1 MRRVFATLCML
12 LCATSLSAQSAHAYL
27 DELETSLGGRYAF
40 TIAVQVGDAED
51 MLYGRVMV
59 DGDSYYMSLEGMEV
73 YSDGKLRYEINN
85 ERREVTE
92 DRVDLSSHDLL
103 TNPTRAFQF
112 APEEFDMSLRFSQN
126 DEVAVVELR
135 PRDEA
140 LGITSIALAMVSDD
154 SDRLR
159 PRQLLYNYD
168 GESVVI
174 SFEEYAFAEWSLPRW
189 DEDDY
194 KTYDIV
200 SFL

>member
-12 LCATSLSAQSAHAYL
+12 LCAMSLSAQSARTYL
-27 DELETSLGGRYAF
+27 DELKSSLGSRYAF
-40 TIAVQVGDAED
+40 AISVRVGDAEEA
-51 MLYGRVMV
+51 LYGRVMV
-59 DGDSYYMSLEGMEV
+59 DGDSYYMSLESMEV

-103 TNPTRAFQF
+103 INPTRAFQF
-112 APEEFDMSLRFSQN
+112 APDEFDISLRFSQN
-126 DEVAVVELR
+126 NEIAVIELQ

-140 LGITSIALAMVSDD
+140 FGITSIDLAMVSD
-154 SDRLR
+154 SRGKLR

-168 GESVVI
+168 GENVVI
-174 SFEEYAFAEWSLPRW
+174 SFEEYTFEEWSLPRW
-189 DEDDY
+189 DKNDY

>member
-12 LCATSLSAQSAHAYL
+12 LCAMSLSAQSAHTYL
-27 DELETSLGGRYAF
+27 DELKSSLGSRYAF
-40 TIAVQVGDAED
+40 AISVRVGDAEEA
-51 MLYGRVMV
+51 LYGRVMV
-59 DGDSYYMSLEGMEV
+59 DGDSYYMSLESMEV

-103 TNPTRAFQF
+103 INPTRAFQF
-112 APEEFDMSLRFSQN
+112 APDEFDISLRFSQN
-126 DEVAVVELR
+126 NEIAVVELQ

-140 LGITSIALAMVSDD
+140 FGITYIDLAMVSD
-154 SDRLR
+154 SRGKLR

-168 GESVVI
+168 GENVVI
-174 SFEEYAFAEWSLPRW
+174 SFEEYTFEEWSLPRW
-189 DEDDY
+189 DKNDY

>member
-1 MRRVFATLCML
+1 
-12 LCATSLSAQSAHAYL
+12 
-27 DELETSLGGRYAF
+27 
-40 TIAVQVGDAED
+40 
-51 MLYGRVMV
+51 
-59 DGDSYYMSLEGMEV
+59 MEV

-103 TNPTRAFQF
+103 INPTRAFQF
-112 APEEFDMSLRFSQN
+112 APDEFDISLRFSQN
-126 DEVAVVELR
+126 NEIAVVELQ

-140 LGITSIALAMVSDD
+140 FGITSIDLAMVSD
-154 SDRLR
+154 SRGKLR

-168 GESVVI
+168 GENVVI
-174 SFEEYAFAEWSLPRW
+174 SFEEYTFEEWSLPRW
-189 DEDDY
+189 DKNDY